1 MTEWV
6 KRGRIFAPPGGLSW
20 MSGHASVPCVRALD
34 GDLVR
39 VFFSGRDDEERS
51 RVGSFDFDPRN
62 PEEVTTVNEGPALE
76 PGGLGTFDESGATGS
91 WVLDAGDATWMYY
104 IGWTRGVT
112 VPFYNSI
119 GLARSDD
126 GGLTFQ
132 KVSEGPIVSRD
143 HVDPHFTASS
153 CVMIDEGIWKMWYLS
168 CTGWEMVNGKPRHS
182 YHIRYAESDDGLH
195 WRRSG
200 RVCIDYQSEEEYAI
214 SRPSVL
220 RDGDLYRMWYSY
232 RGSSYRIGYAESDDG
247 VAWVRKD
254 EEAGIDVSPDGWD
267 SEMIEYPCVF
277 DHAGSR
283 YMLYNGN
290 GYGATGI
297 GLAELSSSPRDTP

>member
-1 MTEWV
+1 MRDWV
-6 KRGRIFAPPGGLSW
+6 KHGLIFAPPTALSW
-20 MSGHASVPCVRALD
+20 MSGHASVPCIKALD

-39 VFFSGRDDEERS
+39 VFFSGRDAEERS

-62 PEEVTTVNEGPALE
+62 PGEVTLNEAPALE
-76 PGGLGTFDESGATGS
+76 PGGLGAFDESGAMGS
-91 WVLDAGDATWMYY
+91 WVLDAGGATWMYY
-104 IGWTRGVT
+104 VGWTRGVT

-126 GGLTFQ
+126 DGLSFQ
-132 KVSEGPIVSRD
+132 KVTEGPLISRD
-143 HVDPHFTASS
+143 QIDPYFTASA

-168 CTGWEMVNGKPRHS
+168 CTGWDMVDGKPRHS
-182 YHIRYAESDDGLH
+182 YHIRYAESDDGLS

-220 RDGDLYRMWYSY
+220 RDGGLYRMWYSY
-232 RGSSYRIGYAESDDG
+232 RASSRGSNYRIGYAESDDG
-247 VAWVRKD
+247 MAWERKD
-254 EEAGIDVSPDGWD
+254 EEAGIDVSSEGWD

-277 DHAGSR
+277 DHSGSR

-297 GLAELSSSPRDTP
+297 GLAELDSE